1 MSVKLNEGEMKEPEW
16 WCRHHKDNVSYLCVV
31 IRRIMKAYEENNA
44 DDMAV
49 NMNMMQAQL
58 PAFEEISR
66 S

>member
-1 MSVKLNEGEMKEPEW
+1 
-16 WCRHHKDNVSYLCVV
+16 
-31 IRRIMKAYEENNA
+31 MKAYEENNA